1 MNHESSQTKLPP
13 KQQALR
19 SSISHHQTG
28 SWVVH
33 RPFGGIGSDVSPRPW
48 PSTSP
53 DLVGEGRMKKRP
65 CLRRQDVKFQTEAFK
80 DVETKVINHLA
91 PSDIHE
97 WSWMHLILYVRIWL
111 FVDPSGPELPLP
123 IAHWVRRLDSF
134 QWTLVLS
141 HHPDVFF
148 RIYL

>member
-1 MNHESSQTKLPP
+1 MGRASTIWRHWRGPM
-13 KQQALR
+13 
-19 SSISHHQTG
+19 SHRG
-28 SWVVH
+28 
-33 RPFGGIGSDVSPRPW
+33 W
-48 PSTSP
+48 PSWTSP
-53 DLVGEGRMKKRP
+53 DLVSWRGAHEKRP
-65 CLRRQDVKFQTEAFK
+65 CLRRQDVKFQSEPFK

-141 HHPDVFF
+141 HHPDVCFP
-148 RIYL
+148 YLPLDKSSLKKCWAMTVEITRV